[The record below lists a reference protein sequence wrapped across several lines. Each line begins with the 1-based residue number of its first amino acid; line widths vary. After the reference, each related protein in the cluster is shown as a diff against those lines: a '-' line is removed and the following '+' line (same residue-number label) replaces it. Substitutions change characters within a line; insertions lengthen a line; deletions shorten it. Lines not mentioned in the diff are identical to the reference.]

1 MKWCFIIIVTDFIL
15 TICRYTNQLNVNMR
29 NVDIYGFFDP
39 QSIQKSRNKKM
50 KCLIYIQWMDSW
62 TLKQRFIWLLND

>member
-1 MKWCFIIIVTDFIL
+1 
-15 TICRYTNQLNVNMR
+15 MR

-50 KCLIYIQWMDSW
+50 KCLIYIQ
-62 TLKQRFIWLLND
+62 